1 MKYLI
6 LALCLSFSFVS
17 ASAQSGTSSD
27 KYADDVSSLD
37 NTMKA
42 LYASI
47 SGEKGEKR
55 DWDRFKNLFIPEA
68 RLMPSGKNPE
78 GKLGYRIWTPTEYV
92 ERAGKSLEENGF
104 FEIEISRNVVEY
116 GSLVHAFSTYE
127 SYRSEKDE
135 EPFARGINSIQLMND
150 GSRWWVVSIYWLA
163 ETDDLPLPK
172 KYLKKLKKM
181 R

>member
-6 LALCLSFSFVS
+6 FTLCLSFSFLS
-17 ASAQSGTSSD
+17 AHAQPAMSAKDYSN
-27 KYADDVSSLD
+27 DVTSLD
-37 NTMKA
+37 NIMKV

-68 RLMPSGKNPE
+68 RLMPSGKNAE

-92 ERAGKSLEENGF
+92 DRAGKSLEENGF

-127 SYRSEKDE
+127 SYRSEKDA

-150 GSRWWVVSIYWLA
+150 GTRWWIVSIYWLA
-163 ETDDLPLPK
+163 ETDELPLPK
-172 KYLKKLKKM
+172 KYLKKMK
-181 R
+181 